1 MSQLT
6 DRFGAVVRR
15 LRDVR
20 GWSQEHL
27 AGQADLNRSYLGEIE
42 RGVATP
48 SIATAAKLA
57 AALGLSLSVLLAQC
71 EETSLA

>member
-1 MSQLT
+1 MSVLS

-15 LRDVR
+15 LRESR

-48 SIATAAKLA
+48 SIQSAAKLA
-57 AALGLSLSVLLAQC
+57 AALGVSLSGLIAHC
-71 EETSLA
+71 EEVSTV